1 MRVYIVAASD
11 SEPDEERRLRWGDY
25 WFKDSLGRAVERLG
39 HELVEDIA
47 AAEVLIHLHGY
58 GIERVPDWTYNILWV
73 HSHPAAAERLD
84 MRRYDRAFAESAEF
98 AEHMGIEHLPGASD
112 MKPLE
117 RAIEHEAVFVGNG
130 KRGGRRPSVDKW
142 LAEHPDGAGLAVWGE
157 NWTGLPDGVWRGLYY
172 PHEKLGELYASTRH
186 VLNDNHA
193 DMDEW
198 HFTNPRLYDVAA
210 LKGERVPT
218 FDDVARTMLD
228 GVRWQ
233 TRVELGCGKVKRP
246 GFVGLDWD
254 PDSDADIVADVRDP
268 LPWADGEVD
277 YIVADNLMEHIG
289 APFGRVMNECW
300 RVLRPGGRMQVI
312 VPRAPHPAAFQDPEH
327 VRFFTPETFDYLDGK
342 HRRWKLYGSS
352 YGYKP
357 WELIHR
363 EIVDDWRIEA
373 SLRRPSDG

>member
-25 WFKDSLGRAVERLG
+25 WFKDSLGKAVERLG

-47 AAEVLIHLHGY
+47 RAEVLIHLHGY

-98 AEHMGIEHLPGASD
+98 AEHMGIGHLPGASD
-112 MKPLE
+112 MQPLE
-117 RAIEHEAVFVGNG
+117 RPIEHEAVFVGNAKG
-130 KRGGRRPSVDKW
+130 HSRPSVDKW
-142 LAEHPDGAGLAVWGE
+142 LAEHPNGEGLAVWGE
-157 NWTGLPDGVWRGLYY
+157 GWGWLPEGVWQGLYY
-172 PHEKLGELYASTRH
+172 PHEQLGELYAATRH

-193 DMDEW
+193 DMDRW

-218 FDDVARTMLD
+218 FGDVARAMLD

-246 GFVGLDWD
+246 GFIGLDID
-254 PDSDADIVADVRDP
+254 PNSDADIVADVRDP
-268 LPWADGEVD
+268 LPWADGAVD

-327 VRFFTPETFDYLDGK
+327 VRFFTPETFDYLDGG
-342 HRRWKLYGSS
+342 HRRWQLYGSS

-357 WELIHR
+357 WELIER
-363 EIVDDWRIEA
+363 VVVDDWRIEA